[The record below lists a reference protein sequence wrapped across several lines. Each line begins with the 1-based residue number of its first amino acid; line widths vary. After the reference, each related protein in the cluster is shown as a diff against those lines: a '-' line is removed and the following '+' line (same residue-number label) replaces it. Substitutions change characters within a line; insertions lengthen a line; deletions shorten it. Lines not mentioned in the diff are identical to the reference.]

1 MDRLFLI
8 LIPIALA
15 AVLIV
20 LGMGVFNLARGG
32 ENAGRRSNI
41 LMRWRVG
48 LQAVAVLILVAAFVW
63 AAQHPA

>member
-32 ENAGRRSNI
+32 ENTSRRSNI

-48 LQAVAVLILVAAFVW
+48 LQAMAVLILVAAFVW